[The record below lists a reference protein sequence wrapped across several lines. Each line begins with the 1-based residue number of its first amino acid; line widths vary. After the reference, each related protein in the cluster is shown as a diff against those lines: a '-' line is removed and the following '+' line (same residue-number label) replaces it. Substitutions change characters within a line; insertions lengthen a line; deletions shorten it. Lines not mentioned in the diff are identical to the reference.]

1 VRNRVRG
8 SALSMVPDPSPALN
22 ALHFG
27 HPLPQGDCCKSGVAV
42 TRLSDINRIRGQ
54 AMNRGKGFGDLAAER
69 LRRETDLDRIV
80 AMLNWG
86 PLTYRLEKHCCK
98 LDGRPP
104 FPPIMMFR
112 ALLLAQW
119 YELSDRDLEEMLCD
133 RLSFRRFVG
142 LGIEQA
148 TPDHTTLCRF
158 RERLNEAGLTSKLLE
173 LVNAQLDAKGLMLK
187 RGTLIDATVVE
198 TAAAKPP
205 RSADPADL
213 VDPDA
218 AFLKREGK
226 PGTSYGY
233 KAHLAVDEGS
243 LFVRTAK
250 LTPANVAETVVADE
264 LIMANRDSGAIY
276 ADKAYDTHAR
286 RALLDSLGLKDGI
299 MHRPNKHHP
308 LTREQTRRNARLS
321 KIRCRVETVF
331 AVLKQTYGYRRTR
344 YAGIVRNRLQLTL
357 LAICFNLR
365 RMLVLHSNT
374 WSLSSP

>member
-1 VRNRVRG
+1 
-8 SALSMVPDPSPALN
+8 MID
-22 ALHFG
+22 
-27 HPLPQGDCCKSGVAV
+27 
-42 TRLSDINRIRGQ
+42 RL
-54 AMNRGKGFGDLAAER
+54 GFGDLAAER
-69 LRRETDLDRIV
+69 LRRETDLDRI
-80 AMLNWG
+80 AALLNWG
-86 PLTYRLEKHCCK
+86 PLAYRLEKHCRK

-119 YELSDRDLEEMLCD
+119 YDLSDRDLEEALCD

-142 LGIEQA
+142 LGLEQG

-158 RERLNEAGLTSKLLE
+158 RERLNEAGLTVKLLA
-173 LVNAQLDAKGLMLK
+173 LVNAQIEAKGLMLK

-198 TAAAKPP
+198 TAAARPEQTDDAQD
-205 RSADPADL
+205 R

-218 AFLKREGK
+218 AFLKRQGQ
-226 PGTSYGY
+226 PGSSYGY
-233 KAHLAVDEGS
+233 KGHVAVDEGS
-243 LFVRTAK
+243 LLVRTAK

-264 LIMANRDSGAIY
+264 LIIANRDAGAVY

-286 RALLDSLGLKDGI
+286 RALLARLGLKDGI

-308 LTREQTRRNARLS
+308 LTAEQTRRNTALS

-344 YAGIVRNRLQLTL
+344 YSGLIRNQLQFTL

-365 RMLVLHSNT
+365 RMLVLAAKARTPST
-374 WSLSSP
+374 A

>member
-1 VRNRVRG
+1 
-8 SALSMVPDPSPALN
+8 
-22 ALHFG
+22 
-27 HPLPQGDCCKSGVAV
+27 
-42 TRLSDINRIRGQ
+42 
-54 AMNRGKGFGDLAAER
+54 MNNGKGFGDLAAER

-80 AMLNWG
+80 SMLNWG
-86 PLTYRLEKHCCK
+86 PLTYRLEKHCRK

-104 FPPIMMFR
+104 FPPMMMFR

-142 LGIEQA
+142 LGMEQA

-158 RERLNEAGLTSKLLE
+158 RERLNDAGLTSKLLE
-173 LVNAQLDAKGLMLK
+173 LINTQLNAKGLMLK

-198 TAAAKPP
+198 TAAAKPDRAGDTEP
-205 RSADPADL
+205 

-226 PGTSYGY
+226 AGASYGY
-233 KAHLAVDEGS
+233 KAHVAVDEGS
-243 LFVRTAK
+243 LLVRTAK

-264 LIMANRDSGAIY
+264 LIIANRDGGAIY

-308 LTREQTRRNARLS
+308 LTHEQTRRNAGLS

-344 YAGIVRNRLQLTL
+344 YLGIMRNQLQLTL

-365 RMLVLHSNT
+365 RMLVLACNAR
-374 WSLSSP
+374 SLSTA